1 VIAEYLRVLD
11 GRSGYPGL
19 LRYALTR
26 VFSAELKRIDEFV
39 FRFNQ
44 RNSHNRGLLFYRV
57 LEEALTPESHVAVG
71 APRRPITKRRP
82 AVMVEAAEAEKKQAD
97 VAECELLSWL
107 EELGCAGD
115 EGVSP
120 DPFSPAVEPSAPAG
134 KRLTK

>member
-1 VIAEYLRVLD
+1 LVTA
-11 GRSGYPGL
+11 RSW
-19 LRYALTR
+19 
-26 VFSAELKRIDEFV
+26 ELKRIDEFV
-39 FRFNQ
+39 FRFNR

-115 EGVSP
+115 EDVSP